1 MLVAWTLQ
9 VGQADRVPGIAWLK
23 IFGIPRR
30 EARPEKIN
38 FVDLFSEKNILF
50 LKFIYMYVSSHSF
63 SIFGPINSIKSELN
77 YLT

>member
-9 VGQADRVPGIAWLK
+9 VGPADRVPGIAWLK

-38 FVDLFSEKNILF
+38 FADLFSKKISCFKNLF
-50 LKFIYMYVSSHSF
+50 MCMCVAIVSQ
-63 SIFGPINSIKSELN
+63 
-77 YLT
+77 YLGL